1 MDVFGMPLQ
10 MLKKVFLSWEKS
22 LRKLFQTYPFD
33 AWNQKHKEYLR
44 IAMVS
49 VMLMVGSG
57 GAAAYAIDD
66 SDDCENTRIENG
78 EMPPFLANVGQNSA
92 LAGLAIVA

>member
-1 MDVFGMPLQ
+1 
-10 MLKKVFLSWEKS
+10 
-22 LRKLFQTYPFD
+22 
-33 AWNQKHKEYLR
+33 
-44 IAMVS
+44 MVS
-49 VMLMVGSG
+49 VMLMVASG